1 MTESLLKPDH
11 CVGNN
16 LFKTARAV
24 SRIYA
29 EEMRPAGLARSQFS
43 ILGTLYQT
51 GPVALSALA
60 DRLYMDRTT
69 LTRNLRPLER
79 DGLVARKIAPGDG
92 RVRLVGITA
101 DGRDRFREARGYWR
115 TAQKRVLAMLGESE
129 WRDLEDRLVALRRQV
144 SGEN

>member
-1 MTESLLKPDH
+1 
-11 CVGNN
+11 
-16 LFKTARAV
+16 
-24 SRIYA
+24 
-29 EEMRPAGLARSQFS
+29 
-43 ILGTLYQT
+43 
-51 GPVALSALA
+51 
-60 DRLYMDRTT
+60 MDRMT

-79 DGLVARKIAPGDG
+79 DGLVSRKIAPGDG

-101 DGRDRFREARGYWR
+101 DGRDRLREARGYWR